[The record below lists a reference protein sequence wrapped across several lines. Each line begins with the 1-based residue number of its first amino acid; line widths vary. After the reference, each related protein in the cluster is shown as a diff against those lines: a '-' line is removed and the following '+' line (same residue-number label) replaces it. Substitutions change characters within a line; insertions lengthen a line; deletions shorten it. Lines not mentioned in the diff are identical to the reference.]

1 MRQFCRGQIPH
12 VLQLMD
18 YFEDSLFFYAVTE
31 YIPTGDLHR
40 YVLKNWVFSP
50 LPEAIVKDILK

>member
-1 MRQFCRGQIPH
+1 
-12 VLQLMD
+12 MD